1 MEMERGIR
9 DDRSRRRRLAL
20 LAWTPAALA
29 IAAPPLL
36 LLFLAML
43 QADIEARFGEAFH
56 QLPSRLY
63 SRPLVLR
70 PGMSPAR
77 AGLRGHLERAGYRP
91 VTGPVTGPREFSAGE
106 RAWTLGEEPGGP
118 VTLRLDRRGRIES
131 IRDARRRTLDVVT
144 VPPAPIGAFFDA
156 GAKDREPVHL
166 AEVPSH
172 LVEAVLA
179 VEDQRFFEHGGL
191 DLRRIAGALL
201 ANLRAQRVVQGGSTL
216 TQQLVKNVYLTQE
229 RSLGRK
235 LREALIAVMLE
246 RNHTKEEILE
256 AYLNEVYLGQS
267 GSVAIHGVGRAAR
280 YYFARPVGELDLAQ
294 AALLV
299 GILPGPSLYSPFRRP
314 ELAQERRDFVLA
326 RLLAQGRI
334 AEPEYRAAV
343 DSPLGL
349 GPRPVS
355 DRSAAYF
362 VDFVRQG
369 LETRYPA
376 ESLERDGLS
385 IYTTLDARLQRLA
398 ARALRRGLRRLEAT
412 RPELARPDSPLE
424 GAVVVLDPQRGD
436 ILALVGGRDY
446 GRSQFD
452 RASGARRQP
461 GSVFKPVVALA
472 ALSRGGSEPPD
483 FTLATVLVD
492 EPLLVPGVDEE
503 GEERNWEPE
512 NHDRSFRGTVTLRA
526 AIEDSLNV
534 PMARLGQA
542 LGPGRII
549 ATARRLGIES
559 RLAAVPSLALGS
571 SEVTLLEMTRAY
583 GVLAAGGVRTASRAV
598 LRVVDRSAGVRE
610 EADVEREAVFDPAE
624 AWLVTSALEGVV
636 DRGTGRGLRAWGY
649 RGAVAGKTGTTND
662 YRDAWFIGYTP
673 ELVAGVWVGFDD
685 GTSLGLTGAGAA
697 LPIFAALL
705 TEALGTEG
713 GADFEPPEGIE
724 RVSVVAKAGHPAG
737 LRCSGAPEVFLA
749 GTAPEQYCD
758 RFRLFTGRPE
768 RPQVAA
774 GPVSA
779 SDRPGEPRGLEGLV
793 WRVWNAVRG
802 RPAPSR

>member
-1 MEMERGIR
+1 MDRELR

-20 LAWTPAALA
+20 LAWAPAALA
-29 IAAPPLL
+29 IAAPPVLL
-36 LLFLAML
+36 LLLAML
-43 QADIEARFGEAFH
+43 QADVEGRFGEAFRR
-56 QLPSRLY
+56 LPSRLY
-63 SRPLVLR
+63 SRPLILR
-70 PGMSPAR
+70 PGMSPVR
-77 AGLRGHLERAGYRP
+77 AGLRAHLERAGYRP
-91 VTGPVTGPREFSAGE
+91 VAGAVAGPREFGVGE
-106 RAWTLGEEPGGP
+106 RSWVLGEGPGGP

-131 IRDARRRTLDVVT
+131 IRDARRRPLDSVT
-144 VPPAPIGAFFDA
+144 VSPAPIGAFFDA
-156 GAKDREPVHL
+156 EAKDREPVRL
-166 AEVPSH
+166 AGVPPH

-191 DLRRIAGALL
+191 DLKRIGGALL

-216 TQQLVKNVYLTQE
+216 TQQLVKNVYLTRE
-229 RSLGRK
+229 RSIGRK

-246 RNHTKEEILE
+246 RNHSKEEILE

-280 YYFARPVGELDLAQ
+280 HYFARSVGELDLAQ

-314 ELAQERRDFVLA
+314 DLARERRDFVLGQ
-326 RLLAQGRI
+326 LLAQGRI

-343 DSPLGL
+343 ASPLGL

-355 DRSAAYF
+355 ERSAAYF
-362 VDFVRQG
+362 VDFVRQA

-376 ESLERDGLS
+376 ASLESDGLA

-424 GAVVVLDPQRGD
+424 GAVVVLDPRRGD

-452 RASGARRQP
+452 RATGARRQP

-472 ALSRGGSEPPD
+472 ALARRGAEPPD

-492 EPLLVPGVDEE
+492 EPLLVPGVDED

-512 NHDRSFRGTVTLRA
+512 NHDLSFRGAVTLRA

-542 LGPGRII
+542 LGPARII

-583 GVLAAGGVRTASRAV
+583 GVLAAGGVRTAPRAV
-598 LRVVDRSAGVRE
+598 LRVVERPGTVRE
-610 EADVEREAVFDPAE
+610 EAGVERDAVFDPAE

-662 YRDAWFIGYTP
+662 YRDAWFIGYTA

-685 GTSLGLTGAGAA
+685 GASLGLTGAGAA
-697 LPIFAALL
+697 LPIFAELL
-705 TEALGTEG
+705 TGALGTEG
-713 GADFEPPEGIE
+713 GSDFEPPEGIE
-724 RVSVVAKAGHPAG
+724 RIQVVAKAGHPAG

-749 GTAPEQYCD
+749 GTAPHQYCD
-758 RFRLFTGRPE
+758 RFRLFTGQRG
-768 RPQVAA
+768 RAQVAA
-774 GPVSA
+774 GPVGA
-779 SDRPGEPRGLEGLV
+779 SDRPGEPGGLEGLV
-793 WRVWNAVRG
+793 WRVWKAFLGGPGPG
-802 RPAPSR
+802 R